1 MIIIGIDI
9 GGTKCAVSRLNAAG
23 QVEETHRFPTP
34 PRDAALSRLRECV
47 ASLAPIEDPLFGIS
61 CGGPLDARRGVILS
75 PPNLPGWD
83 YVEIT
88 KFFTDHFG
96 GRAVLMNDA
105 NASALAEWRFG
116 AGRGSRHM
124 LFLTAGTGMGGGFV
138 LDGRLY
144 EGATGDAGEVG
155 HIRLTPQGPVGFN
168 KAGSFE
174 GYCSGSGLVRLA
186 EIMATAHPGGPPAWY
201 KAGAVSAK
209 TIADAAATGEPLSCR
224 IMQESGR
231 RFGEG
236 LAILIDVLN
245 PEVIVIGGIFPRCG
259 SLLRPAMTEALER
272 EALPHA
278 LAACRIVPA
287 ELGEQIGSYA
297 AIAAALHEAPRHDSN
312 NPTRRS
318 RNQERGEMTDV

>member
-1 MIIIGIDI
+1 MTIIGIDI
-9 GGTKCAVSRLNAAG
+9 GGTKCAVSRLTAAG

-34 PRDAALSRLRECV
+34 ARDDALARLRECV
-47 ASLAPIEDPLFGIS
+47 ASFGPLDRPCFGIS
-61 CGGPLDARRGVILS
+61 CGGPLDAQRGLILS

-83 YVEIT
+83 RVEIT
-88 KFFTDHFG
+88 RFFTDHFG

-124 LFLTAGTGMGGGFV
+124 VFLTAGTGMGGGLV

-144 EGATGDAGEVG
+144 EGASGDAGEVG
-155 HIRLTPQGPVGFN
+155 HLRLTPEGPVGFN

-186 EIMATAHPGGPPAWY
+186 ELRLGPLGTDAPAWY
-201 KAGAVSAK
+201 RAGPVSAK
-209 TIADAAATGEPLSCR
+209 TIAEAAAGGDPAALR
-224 IMQESGR
+224 LMQESGR
-231 RFGEG
+231 RLGEG
-236 LAILIDVLN
+236 LALLIDVLN
-245 PEVIVIGGIFPRCG
+245 PEAIVIGGIFPRCE
-259 SLLRPAMTEALER
+259 SLLRPDMLEALGR

-278 LAACRIVPA
+278 LAVCRVVPA

-297 AIAAALHEAPRHDSN
+297 AIAAALQDAP
-312 NPTRRS
+312 PAAGV
-318 RNQERGEMTDV
+318 ERIALAR